1 MSQNRLLSLT
11 EIAIFTAL
19 AVVLD
24 RLTLFTMPQGGSV
37 TLAMLPIFI
46 IAFRRGGAAGLLC
59 GFLVG
64 LIQLI
69 FGGYFLNL
77 FQVALDYLL
86 AYAAVGLAGFFRS
99 GKQAPGLPALL
110 LGGLLSGLARFA
122 SHFLSGIIF
131 YGEYAPEGT
140 PVWIYSLIYNG
151 SFMVPCALI
160 ALLALV
166 IIYKA
171 RPSFFAVN

>member
-86 AYAAVGLAGFFRS
+86 AYAAVGLA
-99 GKQAPGLPALL
+99 
-110 LGGLLSGLARFA
+110 RFA
-122 SHFLSGIIF
+122 SHFFSGIIF

-171 RPSFFAVN
+171 RPSFFAIN